1 MRYRIP
7 LRDGWLA
14 SLLLDKSQQR
24 LDIKAG
30 LLFEREAAATEVAA
44 VAVAATVAATV
55 AAAAVAVVAAA
66 AATVAAAAEGG
77 CEALGRGASGG
88 MDG

>member
-24 LDIKAG
+24 LDIKAV
-30 LLFEREAAATEVAA
+30 LLFEREAAVTEA
-44 VAVAATVAATV
+44 VAVAVTV
-55 AAAAVAVVAAA
+55 AAAAVAVGAAA
-66 AATVAAAAEGG
+66 AATVAAAAEGACG
-77 CEALGRGASGG
+77 ALGRGATGG
-88 MDG
+88 MGG

>member
-24 LDIKAG
+24 LDIKAV
-30 LLFEREAAATEVAA
+30 LLFERKAAASEV
-44 VAVAATVAATV
+44 VAVAVAATV

-66 AATVAAAAEGG
+66 AATVAAAAEGACG
-77 CEALGRGASGG
+77 ALGRGATGG
-88 MDG
+88 MGG